1 MRGAAKSL
9 LPLPT
14 AYMGNVTKTTKLA
27 AGWVMSQ
34 RQLRWQLESYPKTIP
49 AIEAFFEFPS
59 HSIENGHKRAK
70 SNTSENGRFS
80 P

>member
-9 LPLPT
+9 APLPT
-14 AYMGNVTKTTKLA
+14 DKMGNVK
-27 AGWVMSQ
+27 G
-34 RQLRWQLESYPKTIP
+34 QLRWQLETYPKTIP

-70 SNTSENGRFS
+70 SNTSENG
-80 P
+80 

>member
-1 MRGAAKSL
+1 
-9 LPLPT
+9 
-14 AYMGNVTKTTKLA
+14 MGNVTKTTKVA

-34 RQLRWQLESYPKTIP
+34 RQLRWQLEAYPKTIP

-70 SNTSENGRFS
+70 SNIPENGRFS